1 MYLMFMKDFLTI
13 KEFSKL
19 SGIEQTTLRYW
30 DDIGLFSPAKRDPE
44 NNYRYYTPQQII
56 SVNFITVLSELN
68 IPLKTIAE
76 MERVRSPENIVDL
89 IEQQEKQLDMELRR
103 LRERYSIIHTRRE
116 FINHGIRLSKG
127 YIAVDGIRVSSDV
140 AAEDGGVWVDTD
152 RISVLR
158 RDSRAFIL
166 GPRNNWQRGEPF
178 YEYFMRFCDMAEE
191 LRMNL
196 CFPVGGY
203 HDDMDS
209 FMRAP
214 GEPDFFFSVDPTG
227 NRMREAGKYLVGYE
241 KGYYGEIIDVHE
253 RMAAY
258 AKEHALTLHGP
269 VYTMYLLDEV
279 CMKDPN
285 RYLAQICIAV
295 L

>member
-1 MYLMFMKDFLTI
+1 MKELLTI

-44 NNYRYYTPQQII
+44 NNYRYYSPQQII
-56 SVNFITVLSELN
+56 AVNFITVLSELN
-68 IPLKTIAE
+68 IPLKTIADIE
-76 MERVRSPENIVDL
+76 QDRTPEKIMDL
-89 IEQQEKQLDMELRR
+89 IACQEKQLDMEMRK

-116 FINHGIRLSKG
+116 LINYGSRLKKG
-127 YIAVDGIRVSSDV
+127 FMSIDGIRIDDSIMS
-140 AAEDGGVWVDTD
+140 EDGIWVDTS
-152 RISVLR
+152 RVSVLR
-158 RDSRAFIL
+158 REARAFIL
-166 GPRNNWQRGEPF
+166 GPRNHWKRGEPF
-178 YEYFMRFCDMAEE
+178 YEYFMKFCDMADE

-209 FMRAP
+209 FMKAP
-214 GEPDFFFSVDPTG
+214 GEPDFFFSMDPTG
-227 NRMREAGKYLVGYE
+227 NRRRESGKYLIGFTR
-241 KGYYGEIIDVHE
+241 GFYGELGDIHE

-258 AKEHALTLHGP
+258 ANENELTLHGP

-279 CMKDPN
+279 CVTDPN
-285 RYLAQICIAV
+285 EYLAQVSVAV